1 MNEQDLIRM
10 VQQARMQHD
19 AEARPSQITGNYWL
33 ECKPTI
39 EQSLTPRAGEWVI
52 ETDLTQVDAL
62 WAQIRTATIAGQ
74 LGYKSKVATAS
85 RSIEHPQQRIIVV
98 RTIDADQADDVT
110 RVSDHLRA
118 MGITPLRY
126 ERING

>member
-1 MNEQDLIRM
+1 M

-19 AEARPSQITGNYWL
+19 STARPSAITGNYWL
-33 ECKPTI
+33 ECKPLI
-39 EQSLTPRAGEWVI
+39 EHTPTPRAGEWVI

-62 WAQIRTATIAGQ
+62 WTQIRTATIAGH

-85 RSIEHPQQRIIVV
+85 RSIEHPQQRVIVV
-98 RTIDADQADDVT
+98 RTVDADQTDDVT
-110 RVSDHLRA
+110 RVGEQLRA
-118 MGITPLRY
+118 MGITPNRY